1 MRIERIVKNR
11 YSISTTVIVREFNTS
26 FLLTT
31 VYGPTRDRFKPAFL
45 NEIWSQKPLQ
55 GVKWLLLGGFNLIY
69 RAMDKNNRNLNLRLM
84 RQFRD
89 TLNLCGLKEI
99 HLQNRKVTWS
109 NHRANPTLVRLDKV
123 FCNLE
128 WDTTFNSHIMQALS
142 SAMSDHCPLLLSSQK
157 DPPRPWH
164 FKFEN
169 FWISMPG
176 FKEAVQAAWAEFN
189 PHTEPDHRPNFRLA
203 STERN

>member
-1 MRIERIVKNR
+1 
-11 YSISTTVIVREFNTS
+11 
-26 FLLTT
+26 
-31 VYGPTRDRFKPAFL
+31 
-45 NEIWSQKPLQ
+45 
-55 GVKWLLLGGFNLIY
+55 
-69 RAMDKNNRNLNLRLM
+69 M

-109 NHRANPTLVRLDKV
+109 NHRANPTLVRLDRV

-164 FKFEN
+164 FSLKISGYPCRASKRLSKQPGQSSTLTQSLIVVSISDWHQLKETEVMEQVSVLRIQATVSHGPQCHSALRHCSRTQTTKPRGMLGQRQIEEKMHGSCYSGEN
-169 FWISMPG
+169 PE
-176 FKEAVQAAWAEFN
+176 KTVLLYN
-189 PHTEPDHRPNFRLA
+189 
-203 STERN
+203 